1 MKYKL
6 YTKSSSAWSAM
17 IKEIKSA
24 KKSIY
29 IEMYIFLLDIGGKY
43 DFVAALKERA
53 LAGVKVVIV
62 TDARGS
68 SELKPELIEEL
79 KQAGIEILFFSAWL
93 RRTHRK
99 IFIVDER
106 ISFLGGVNLK
116 KSTSNW
122 NDLQI
127 KMISPLLTK
136 NILKS
141 FAYTYKMSGGKN
153 EYILGKIKGGIFKVI
168 KAQFL
173 EHLPNQSIYTLKN
186 YYTEAF
192 SGAKSSLTIV
202 TPYFTPPR
210 WLMALMDLAIKRGV
224 KIEIIIPE
232 DTDLKLL
239 NRINRAYILKL
250 KNVGLDFYFQN
261 SMNHAKLLLIDDTT
275 ALIGSQNLDLA
286 SFNVNLESSVSIKNK
301 KLIEDLK
308 LVIESWKNNSRL
320 VIISD
325 EKVSFWDKF
334 FLALMRFLYPI
345 L

>member
-43 DFVAALKERA
+43 DFVSALKERA

-79 KQAGIEILFFSAWL
+79 KKTGIEILFFSTWL

-153 EYILGKIKGGIFKVI
+153 EYLLGKIKGNIFKTI

-192 SGAKSSLTIV
+192 SGANSSLTIV

-210 WLMALMDLAIKRGV
+210 WLMALMDLAVKRGV

-232 DTDLKLL
+232 DTDLKIL

-250 KNVGLDFYFQN
+250 KDTGLNFYFQN
-261 SMNHAKLLLIDDTT
+261 SMNHAKLLLIDDAT

-286 SFNVNLESSVSIKNK
+286 SFNINLESSVSIKNK

-308 LVIESWKNNSRL
+308 SVVDSWKSNSRL